1 MLGESAAQEIPLA
14 CRQCGAVAVKAI
26 VWLQRNTFLNC
37 EVCGRATLIDKDG
50 CAGMLARQEL
60 QRQS

>member
-1 MLGESAAQEIPLA
+1 VPAM
-14 CRQCGAVAVKAI
+14 RAVAVKAI
-26 VWLQRNTFLNC
+26 VWLQQNTFLTC
-37 EVCGRATLIDKDG
+37 EVCGTATLIDKDG

>member
-1 MLGESAAQEIPLA
+1 M
-14 CRQCGAVAVKAI
+14 RAVAVKAI
-26 VWLQRNTFLNC
+26 VWLQQNTFLTC
-37 EVCGRATLIDKDG
+37 EVRGTATLIDKDG